1 MVFDFLRRNKRRR
14 PESLLA
20 VGVVRNAFAGAQRHA
35 IEKWCDQ
42 NGARIIVWVEEDFP
56 FGTPWHR
63 PELENWLTGHPPR
76 RWDVIVAHGME
87 RLTAIDLLEW
97 CRGNGKRLVLAEE
110 RGDSDKWLKP
120 STLAPAEQR
129 TTSLVLPN
137 EVER

>member
-1 MVFDFLRRNKRRR
+1 M
-14 PESLLA
+14 
-20 VGVVRNAFAGAQRHA
+20 
-35 IEKWCDQ
+35 
-42 NGARIIVWVEEDFP
+42 
-56 FGTPWHR
+56 
-63 PELENWLTGHPPR
+63 
-76 RWDVIVAHGME
+76 IVAHGME

-97 CRGNGKRLVLAEE
+97 CRDNGKRLVLAEE